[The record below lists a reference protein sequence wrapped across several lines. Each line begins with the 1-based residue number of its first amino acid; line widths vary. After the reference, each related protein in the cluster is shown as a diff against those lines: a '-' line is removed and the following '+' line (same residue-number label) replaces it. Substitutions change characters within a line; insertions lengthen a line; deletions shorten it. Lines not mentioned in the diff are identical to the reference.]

1 MSKATIS
8 NLKIFLEGLAIGV
21 VAALLGRVATMAVAI
36 ALVVFFLIT
45 AISLVVLKKNNWKS
59 FFIGVILTEFGFNLA
74 ITIHTMYLMLT
85 VR

>member
-74 ITIHTMYLMLT
+74 ITIHIMYLMLT